1 MIEPIQGE
9 GGVRV
14 VPPAFLRGLRAICDK
29 HGLLLI
35 IDEVQTGV
43 GRTGRFFA
51 FEHSGIT
58 PDIATVAKG
67 IGGGFPLG
75 VCLATADAAKG
86 LTVGTHGT
94 TFGGNPLAMAIGN
107 AVLDVV
113 LAPGFIENVA
123 RLGLLARQQ
132 LAALKDAHPQVIEE
146 VRGEGLMIGLKLKI
160 PPQEFAAFAR
170 DQHLLTIPAGDNVVR
185 ILPPLVISDEELSE
199 GVRRLG
205 AACKEAETALASRR
219 KVVAA

>member
-1 MIEPIQGE
+1 M
-9 GGVRV
+9 
-14 VPPAFLRGLRAICDK
+14 
-29 HGLLLI
+29 
-35 IDEVQTGV
+35 
-43 GRTGRFFA
+43 
-51 FEHSGIT
+51 
-58 PDIATVAKG
+58 TVAKG

-132 LAALKDAHPQVIEE
+132 LAAAQ
-146 VRGEGLMIGLKLKI
+146 
-160 PPQEFAAFAR
+160 
-170 DQHLLTIPAGDNVVR
+170 
-185 ILPPLVISDEELSE
+185 
-199 GVRRLG
+199 RR
-205 AACKEAETALASRR
+205 ASLR
-219 KVVAA
+219 